1 MAPYGVL
8 WYTAHFYT
16 QFFLDRILKVD
27 PTTVNWIMILVTG
40 VGVFQYVFFAW
51 LSDKVGRKRVM
62 LCGMVVGTLTLLPNF
77 QIMTNAANPALA
89 RAQEAAPVVV
99 AADPHICSVQ
109 FDPIGQAS
117 FNSSCDIAKGYLAGR
132 GITYDNAQLGQ
143 GDRTRVQG
151 GDVVV
156 PSVDGRGLAP
166 EALAKARAD
175 FQARL
180 GKVLADAGYPER
192 AAPEEINMALVMLVI
207 LIGVTS
213 ANAIF
218 GPIAATLVELFPTRI
233 RYSALSLPYHIGAG
247 WFGGFLPATAFA
259 MVAGSGN
266 IYFGLWYP
274 FVIGLIGIV
283 VLLFLVPETRD
294 RDLDTV
300 STG

>member
-1 MAPYGVL
+1 
-8 WYTAHFYT
+8 
-16 QFFLDRILKVD
+16 
-27 PTTVNWIMILVTG
+27 
-40 VGVFQYVFFAW
+40 
-51 LSDKVGRKRVM
+51 
-62 LCGMVVGTLTLLPNF
+62 
-77 QIMTNAANPALA
+77 
-89 RAQEAAPVVV
+89 
-99 AADPHICSVQ
+99 VQ

-132 GITYDNAQLGQ
+132 GISYENAQLGQ
-143 GDRTRVQG
+143 GDRTLVQV

-166 EALAKARAD
+166 EALAAARAD

-192 AAPEEINMALVMLVI
+192 AVPDEIYMGLVMLVI

-274 FVIGLIGIV
+274 FVIGLIGIA
-283 VLLFLVPETRD
+283 VLLFLVPETRH

-300 STG
+300 